1 MSAAVPRT
9 LAMESDVPRE
19 LKTEQEL
26 LEIVSKAL
34 DANTDTTG
42 WSPTG
47 IQEHAEDSEG
57 CNWNINYLHGD
68 SKDADVKE
76 IVMSAAEEII
86 NGLRKQ
92 YNLQ

>member
-1 MSAAVPRT
+1 MV
-9 LAMESDVPRE
+9 METDMLRE

-34 DANTDTTG
+34 DANADTTG
-42 WSPTG
+42 WSPTV
-47 IQEHAEDSEG
+47 IQEHTEDSER

-76 IVMSAAEEII
+76 IVMSAAEAII
-86 NGLRKQ
+86 NDLRKQ
-92 YNLQ
+92 YNLR

>member
-1 MSAAVPRT
+1 M
-9 LAMESDVPRE
+9 AMESDMPRE

-34 DANTDTTG
+34 DANADTTG
-42 WSPTG
+42 WSPKG
-47 IQEHAEDSEG
+47 IQEHGEDSEG
-57 CNWNINYLHGD
+57 CNWNINYLRGD
-68 SKDADVKE
+68 SQDADVKE

-86 NGLRKQ
+86 NDGLRKQ

>member
-1 MSAAVPRT
+1 M
-9 LAMESDVPRE
+9 AMESDMLHE
-19 LKTEQEL
+19 LKTAQEL
-26 LEIVSKAL
+26 LEIVSNAL
-34 DANTDTTG
+34 DANADTAG

-68 SKDADVKE
+68 SQDADVKE
-76 IVMSAAEEII
+76 IVMAAAEGII
-86 NGLRKQ
+86 NGIRKQ

>member
-1 MSAAVPRT
+1 M
-9 LAMESDVPRE
+9 AMESDMPRE

-34 DANTDTTG
+34 DANTHTTG

-86 NGLRKQ
+86 DGLRKQ

>member
-1 MSAAVPRT
+1 MV
-9 LAMESDVPRE
+9 METDMLRE

-34 DANTDTTG
+34 DANADTTG

-47 IQEHAEDSEG
+47 IQEHAEDSERR
-57 CNWNINYLHGD
+57 NWNINYLHGD

-76 IVMSAAEEII
+76 IVISA
-86 NGLRKQ
+86 
-92 YNLQ
+92 